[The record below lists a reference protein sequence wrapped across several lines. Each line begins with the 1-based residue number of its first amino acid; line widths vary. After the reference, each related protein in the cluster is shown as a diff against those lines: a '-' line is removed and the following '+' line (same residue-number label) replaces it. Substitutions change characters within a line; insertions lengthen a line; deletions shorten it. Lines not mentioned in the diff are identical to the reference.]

1 MTANTIQFVQDAHDS
16 LLSGINELTNIVKT
30 TLGPRGKNV
39 IIDRPNASPIITRN
53 GREIAEMLDLPDL
66 FMNLGVKVL
75 RDIAVQTGDVTGKG
89 TSTAIV
95 LAQAIIESGFN
106 SIGAGVCST
115 DFRDGFHELLKAVV
129 SDLKSQSNAI
139 NTIEEIRET
148 VNMAVSGDSELADL
162 MINAFEKVGRDGNVL
177 LENNDKRE
185 SEIRVS
191 VGMSFQNGILNKGKD
206 TLILKNPY
214 ILLTNERIT
223 DSSQIHSIL
232 NKLNQYRRN
241 LLIIAT
247 EIDEDVLTWIE
258 AFNSRHGI
266 TVSVI
271 EAPGFGIEQKAILQ
285 DIAIFTDATVI
296 SNETGLELKST
307 AFSHLGYAKKVC
319 LTRHSADIIEGPN
332 HQTEIASRTGQ
343 IRRQMENAASDE
355 DRLALQKR
363 LENLT
368 GGAAVISVGGTS
380 KENVIQRRRLA
391 KNALIAVKAAFSE
404 GVVPGGGVAF
414 LRVQQ
419 SLDNLRGQ
427 KPELDSAIDVL
438 SKALEAPL
446 RAIAANA
453 DEDPDTVVKKVQ
465 RGTGYFGFNAQT
477 RTYEDLEDAGIV
489 DPVKVL
495 RIAIENAIHF
505 AGLVLTTNAC
515 MTEQS

>member
-53 GREIAEMLDLPDL
+53 GREIAEMLDLPDP

-177 LENNDKRE
+177 LENNDRRE
-185 SEIRVS
+185 SEIRVAG
-191 VGMSFQNGILNKGKD
+191 GMSFQQGILNEGSE
-206 TLILKNPY
+206 TWILENPL
-214 ILLTNERIT
+214 ILLTSERIM
-223 DSSQIHSIL
+223 DSSQISPIMNSIG
-232 NKLNQYRRN
+232 NADRN
-241 LLIIAT
+241 FLIISVEA
-247 EIDEDVLTWIE
+247 DEDVLYWIKR
-258 AFNSRHGI
+258 FNSRN
-266 TVSVI
+266 VSRVAVI
-271 EAPGFGIEQKAILQ
+271 EAPGFGNEQKAILE
-285 DIAIFTDATVI
+285 DIAIFTGGTVI
-296 SNETGLELKST
+296 AGEKGYRLDRVLLD
-307 AFSHLGYAKKVC
+307 HLGSAKKVF
-319 LTRHSADIIEGPN
+319 LSGDSTDTVEGRGS
-332 HQTEIASRTGQ
+332 QREINSRIHQ
-343 IRRQMENAASDE
+343 IRMQIDTATSDE

-368 GGAAVISVGGTS
+368 GGAAVISVGGAS